1 MSNLVKE
8 IAKKLLIKAIDSSSK
23 ESGRFELMKQLED
36 IVPDVSDQYTTFD
49 VDDIFLEKMVRGLH
63 AFQMSLVQN
72 ACELIDNKDVNIVD
86 IGDSSGTHQRFLRSK
101 NIINNGKEVNAL
113 SVNLDPV
120 AVNKIKK
127 KGLNAIECRAENL
140 TEHPE
145 FSGDSVDLF
154 LSFETLE
161 HLFDPISFLRSISL
175 SKGDPYFVITV
186 PYLKKSRVGLHQ
198 IRRKEVKDIYAEN
211 THIFELCPE
220 DWKLL
225 FQLSGWEVVHEE
237 VYRMFPRYNPL
248 VLTSFVWKKLAFDG
262 FFGCVL
268 RKSEKYSSTYRSW

>member
-1 MSNLVKE
+1 MGNLLKE
-8 IAKKLLIKAIDSSSK
+8 IAKKYLIQAIDSSSK
-23 ESGRFELMKQLED
+23 ESGRFDLMKNLEE
-36 IVPDVSDQYTTFD
+36 IVPDVSDQYTTFE
-49 VDDIFLEKMVRGLH
+49 VDNAFVEKMVRGLH

-72 ACELIDNKDVNIVD
+72 SCNMIEKQNINIVD
-86 IGDSSGTHQRFLRSK
+86 IGDSSGTHQRYLGSK
-101 NIINNGKEVNAL
+101 KIINNGKNVNAL

-120 AVNKIKK
+120 AVSKMKI

-145 FSGDSVDLF
+145 FNGDSVDLF
-154 LSFETLE
+154 LAFETLE
-161 HLFDPISFLRSISL
+161 HIFDPISFLRSISL
-175 SKGDPYFVITV
+175 SKGNPYFVITV

-198 IRRKEVKDIYAEN
+198 IRRNEVKDIYAEN

-225 FQLSGWEVVHEE
+225 FQLAGWEVVHEE
-237 VYRMFPRYNPL
+237 VYRMFPKRNPL

-262 FFGCVL
+262 FFGCIL
-268 RKSEKYSSTYRSW
+268 RKSEKFSSTYRSW